1 MSAVSRTTSPVVHLL
16 VARLALVLDVTDAET
31 RDILLRVAET
41 CDILLRDRRSV
52 LPHRHRARAI
62 FHTRETALLQGHV
75 VQLVIVL
82 TEPSDVLSGEGCVLG
97 LREGCAGFEGYVS
110 LRVCACVCVCVYA
123 YVCVGVFVCM
133 CE

>member
-1 MSAVSRTTSPVVHLL
+1 MLSAVSRTTSPVVHLL

-31 RDILLRVAET
+31 R
-41 CDILLRDRRSV
+41 DILLRDRRSV

-82 TEPSDVLSGEGCVLG
+82 TEPSDVLG
-97 LREGCAGFEGYVS
+97 LREGCAGFEGG
-110 LRVCACVCVCVYA
+110 VCWV
-123 YVCVGVFVCM
+123 
-133 CE
+133 